1 MNYFCVNLHNIKIK
15 LYICREERNKV
26 LKTKKKNHGNKK
38 RKIRSVKIRIV

>member
-26 LKTKKKNHGNKK
+26 LKTKKKKTWKQETKN
-38 RKIRSVKIRIV
+38 